1 MTKSSLFRLDIS
13 AEIDFSFV
21 DFDVIDSMSLLLSV
35 SSDTAKLGCRLFSLS
50 SSKRTSPEGTILF
63 WDGMYTRYVLELGLN
78 PKKIPCSALSGV
90 DFKGSFIVAQHVD
103 PKILSFE

>member
-1 MTKSSLFRLDIS
+1 MS
-13 AEIDFSFV
+13 AGIDFSFV
-21 DFDVIDSMSLLLSV
+21 DLDEIESMSLLMSI
-35 SSDTAKLGCRLFSLS
+35 SSDIAKLGCRLSSLS

-78 PKKIPCSALSGV
+78 PTKIPCSALSGV